1 MTVGIESGE
10 MPAIA
15 GARGVLAYLVVA
27 ALVLPLMMLLGLLLR
42 LGQGEVVAV
51 SPFYFYQV
59 MTLHGVGMV
68 GIAGFGGAAILWYF
82 ARRHLDLSGVVLM
95 TNAGFFLAGV
105 VLIIGAIT
113 LGGFAGGWTFLFPLP
128 AQSGGVWSQASA
140 VVFLVG
146 LLLVGLGFLLF
157 YSDIARAVIQE
168 YGGLGRGLGWSQ
180 LFGGDTSAMPPPAI
194 VAGTMVLIVNV
205 LGIVAGAAVLLMS
218 LVNIVNPALPI
229 DPLLAKNLIYAFGH
243 IFINASIYMA
253 IIAVYE
259 ILPRYTGR
267 PWKSTRP
274 MLAAFA
280 AATVMVV
287 IVYPHHLLMDFAMP
301 TWMLV
306 MGQMISY
313 ASGLPVLLVTAYGAL
328 VNVHR
333 SGMRWS
339 IVPMFLMLGVFGW
352 SIGVLPA
359 IVDGTI
365 AVNYVMHNTLWVP
378 GHFHLYLLIGLVSM
392 IFGFMYHLA
401 IEGGGLTEGPID
413 RFCFWLYAA
422 GGIGFAVMFLYS
434 GRLSV
439 PRRWAV
445 HLPEW
450 LVYDQIASVFAAL
463 AVVTA
468 VVLMARFLI
477 SLPRLHLKA

>member
-1 MTVGIESGE
+1 MTIE
-10 MPAIA
+10 A
-15 GARGVLAYLVVA
+15 GSNEIIYVDDRRGVLTYLVVA

-42 LGQGEVVAV
+42 LGQGEVVEV
-51 SPFYFYQV
+51 SPVYFYQT

-68 GIAGFGGAAILWYF
+68 GIAGFGGAAIMWHF
-82 ARRHLDLSGVVLM
+82 ASRHLDLNVGILFA
-95 TNAGFFLAGV
+95 NAAFFLAGV
-105 VLIIGAIT
+105 VLIIGAVA

-128 AQSGGVWSQASA
+128 ALSGGVWSSGSA
-140 VVFLVG
+140 AVFLLG
-146 LLLVGLGFLLF
+146 LILVGLGFLLF
-157 YSDIARAVIQE
+157 YSDVARAILQK
-168 YGGLGRGLGWSQ
+168 YGSLGRGLGLPQ
-180 LFGGDTSAMPPPAI
+180 LFGRSSEAMPPPAV
-194 VAGTMVLIVNV
+194 VAGTMVLIVNI
-205 LGIVAGAAVLLMS
+205 LGIVTGAAVLLMS
-218 LVNIVNPALPI
+218 LVNILNPALPI
-229 DPLLAKNLIYAFGH
+229 DPLLAKNLIYLFGH
-243 IFINASIYMA
+243 VFINASIYMA

-259 ILPRYTGR
+259 ILPHYTGR

-306 MGQMISY
+306 MGQVISY

-333 SGMRWS
+333 SGIRWS
-339 IVPMFLMLGVFGW
+339 VVPMFLMLGVFGW

-401 IEGGGLTEGPID
+401 IQGGGLTEGPID
-413 RFCFWLYAA
+413 RFCCWLYAV

-434 GRLSV
+434 GRISV

-450 LVYDQIASVFAAL
+450 LVYDRIASVFAAV
-463 AVVTA
+463 AVVAA

-477 SLPRLHLKA
+477 GLPRLHSKA